1 MPAERGYW
9 RGVEGLTR
17 SLAMDPSVTEI
28 RTALRWRSF
37 LDPEVASR
45 RFPNPEPFEVW
56 VRQGAR
62 P

>member
-17 SLAMDPSVTEI
+17 SLGMDPSVTEI

-37 LDPEVASR
+37 LDTEVASR